1 MKQYEKK
8 TIMPF
13 VVLYKN
19 VFDNI
24 PEILDLIKSSNHTR
38 VFEEWEPWYQL
49 GQRTRLEFLSNDY
62 LIDKLTDVEEK
73 QLALQEHIYNTL
85 MDVYENYIQDWVDP
99 NMKER
104 YINRNTSFHEDWKY
118 VFGEF
123 VTDWSG
129 FKNVPENPGKDCW
142 IQSTVEILKHDHTI
156 GRDLELAIGY
166 HLDAFNSKDAAG
178 PKSIITGTIY
188 LNDEYDG
195 GEISFLNE
203 FDKSI
208 ISYKP
213 KAGDLIVFPSAKPFF
228 HAAQKVYG
236 ADKYLIRNFLLW
248 DHSGSDR
255 YKEGLEKF
263 GEEQWMLIQ
272 DYLRE
277 KEDLMGLYQKDV
289 YLPGVSVYEREH
301 GNGVPFFPKTV
312 LEWKE

>member
-1 MKQYEKK
+1 
-8 TIMPF
+8 
-13 VVLYKN
+13 
-19 VFDNI
+19 
-24 PEILDLIKSSNHTR
+24 
-38 VFEEWEPWYQL
+38 
-49 GQRTRLEFLSNDY
+49 
-62 LIDKLTDVEEK
+62 
-73 QLALQEHIYNTL
+73 
-85 MDVYENYIQDWVDP
+85 
-99 NMKER
+99 MKER

-129 FKNVPENPGKDCW
+129 FKNIAESPGEDCW
-142 IQSTVEILKHDHTI
+142 IQSTVEILKHDHSI
-156 GRDLELAIGY
+156 GRTLELAIGY

-188 LNDEYDG
+188 LNDDYEG

-228 HAAQKVYG
+228 HAAQKIYG

-248 DHSGSDR
+248 NHSGSDR
-255 YKEGLEKF
+255 YKEGLKKF
-263 GEEQWMLIQ
+263 GEEQWSLIQ

-312 LEWKE
+312 MEWKE

>member
-104 YINRNTSFHEDWKY
+104 YINR
-118 VFGEF
+118 
-123 VTDWSG
+123 
-129 FKNVPENPGKDCW
+129 
-142 IQSTVEILKHDHTI
+142 
-156 GRDLELAIGY
+156 
-166 HLDAFNSKDAAG
+166 
-178 PKSIITGTIY
+178 
-188 LNDEYDG
+188 
-195 GEISFLNE
+195 
-203 FDKSI
+203 
-208 ISYKP
+208 
-213 KAGDLIVFPSAKPFF
+213 
-228 HAAQKVYG
+228 
-236 ADKYLIRNFLLW
+236 
-248 DHSGSDR
+248 
-255 YKEGLEKF
+255 
-263 GEEQWMLIQ
+263 
-272 DYLRE
+272 
-277 KEDLMGLYQKDV
+277 
-289 YLPGVSVYEREH
+289 
-301 GNGVPFFPKTV
+301 
-312 LEWKE
+312 

>member
-1 MKQYEKK
+1 MNQYNKK

-24 PEILDLIKSSNHTR
+24 PEILDLIKNGEKTR
-38 VFEEWEPWYQL
+38 VLEQWEPWYEL
-49 GQRTRLEFLSNDY
+49 GQRTRLEHLSDEH
-62 LIDKLTDVEEK
+62 LSEKITDVEK
-73 QLALQEHIYNTL
+73 NQLYFQSNIYNTL
-85 MDVYENYIQDWVDP
+85 MDVYEDYIKDWVDP
-99 NMKER
+99 NIRER

-129 FKNVPENPGKDCW
+129 FKDLPEDYSTDFW
-142 IQSTVEILKHDHTI
+142 IKSPIEILKHDHTV

-166 HLDAFNSKDAAG
+166 HLDAFNSKDAGG

-188 LNDEYDG
+188 LNDDYEG

-203 FDKSI
+203 FDSSI
-208 ISYKP
+208 VSYKP

-248 DHSGSDR
+248 NHSGSDV
-255 YKEGLEKF
+255 YKEGLKRF
-263 GEEQWMLIQ
+263 GEEQWSLIQ

-289 YLPGVSVYEREH
+289 YLPGVSVYERKH

-312 LEWKE
+312 TEWKE